1 MRNLLQGFAALRN
14 VEAFQLMSRDT
25 RSGTNAPHKHQQHER
40 YPPDH
45 SRVPVNPP
53 NAVGPEDVESS

>member
-1 MRNLLQGFAALRN
+1 VLRN